1 MVKDIIFSINFE
13 LIDKSEEAIN
23 GINEK
28 ENDKSNK
35 L

>member
-1 MVKDIIFSINFE
+1 MEKDIIFSIYVE
-13 LIDKSEEAIN
+13 PIDKSEEAIN

-28 ENDKSNK
+28 ENDVSNK